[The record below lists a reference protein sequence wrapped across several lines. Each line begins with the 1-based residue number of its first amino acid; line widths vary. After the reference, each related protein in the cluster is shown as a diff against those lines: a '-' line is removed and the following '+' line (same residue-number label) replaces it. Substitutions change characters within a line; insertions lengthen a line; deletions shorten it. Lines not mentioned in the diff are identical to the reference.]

1 MYYFI
6 LTYSKRS
13 KLGGFKGSCC
23 YNTDEILYKFFF
35 RPIPSI
41 LLSLIYWCWAY
52 LILTVPISF
61 EFIINVWWIVGSK
74 WKFGIGVYYSFSS
87 IAFMAVPISILKFF
101 NLWLSYMHFGMLKQE
116 LHYNQH
122 ELLLLEGQGI
132 YCLGDSW

>member
-23 YNTDEILYKFFF
+23 YNADEILYNFFF

-52 LILTVPISF
+52 LILIVPISF

-74 WKFGIGVYYSFSS
+74 WKFGIGVDYSFSS

-101 NLWLSYMHFGMLKQE
+101 NLWLSYMHLACWQE